1 MVLKIPVSKFLITQ
15 ADKTMAFI
23 NFFFPFLAQR
33 GLT

>member
-1 MVLKIPVSKFLITQ
+1 MVLKISKFLISK

-33 GLT
+33 RLT